1 MLLLAIDSSTRQA
14 SLALCSEETLYAE
27 ETWLVENN
35 HSVELLPAIRRLLS
49 SRNWRPADL
58 SALAVALGPGSFNG
72 VRVAVATA
80 RSLAF
85 ALGKPLV
92 GVGTLDI
99 IAAQQRRW
107 PGPICAVLEAGRTEL
122 YAACYLCAESRDE
135 QGRLTQELRRL
146 SDYLLLPPGQLVA
159 SLRELAAASPLAVPG
174 RRELPPFLFCG
185 EMKAV
190 TCTFLRSS
198 LPDCA
203 FAEPLQATRR
213 ASTLAALALP
223 RLLRGESDD
232 PLRLEPLYLRP
243 PAITA
248 SARKQPL
255 LNAVDQPRSLP
266 QSETEGEERA
276 LHH

>member
-35 HSVELLPAIRRLLS
+35 HSVELLPAIRRLLT

-85 ALGKPLV
+85 ALEKPLI

-107 PGPICAVLEAGRTEL
+107 SGPICAVLEAGRSEL
-122 YAACYLCAESRDE
+122 YAACYLSTEGQDE
-135 QGRLTQELRRL
+135 QGRLRQELRRL
-146 SDYLLLPPGQLVA
+146 GNYVLLPPQQLVA
-159 SLRELAAASPLAVPG
+159 YLKELAATSLAVPG

-185 EMKAV
+185 ELKAA
-190 TCTFLRSS
+190 TCATLRSS
-198 LPDCA
+198 LPECA
-203 FAEPLQATRR
+203 FAEPLLATRR
-213 ASTLAALALP
+213 ATTLAALALP
-223 RLLRGESDD
+223 RLLRGEHDD

-255 LNAVDQPRSLP
+255 LNAVGQPRSRP
-266 QSETEGEERA
+266 QSETEREERA
-276 LHH
+276 LQH

>member
-85 ALGKPLV
+85 ALEKPLV

-107 PGPICAVLEAGRTEL
+107 SGPICAVLEAGRSEL
-122 YAACYLCAESRDE
+122 YAACYLSTEGQDE
-135 QGRLTQELRRL
+135 QGRLTQDLQRL
-146 SDYLLLPPGQLVA
+146 GDYVLLPPQQLVA
-159 SLRELAAASPLAVPG
+159 YLKELAATSLAVPG

-185 EMKAV
+185 ELKAA
-190 TCTFLRSS
+190 TCATLRSS
-198 LPDCA
+198 LPECA
-203 FAEPLQATRR
+203 FAEPLLATRR
-213 ASTLAALALP
+213 ATTLAALAWP
-223 RLLRGESDD
+223 RLLRGEGDD

-266 QSETEGEERA
+266 QSETEREERA